1 MHHENGD
8 LGMPQHAFGG
18 TAENALAQAAVA
30 VGAHHQAFRPGAA
43 GLVEQALRDA
53 LAARRVGPGL
63 GVDAMAGEVA
73 GEAARLDRVI
83 ALTLGDQPH
92 LLCPL
97 QQRQSGPGSDRGLAI
112 AGPVTRSLSAD
123 ALPAFRPTP
132 QT

>member
-1 MHHENGD
+1 MPRLAPVSTTRWRCPLPALLPFMARSEPAGTGHPTGIPTRGRRSMHHENRD

-63 GVDAMAGEVA
+63 GVDAKIGRASGREGVGTEV
-73 GEAARLDRVI
+73 
-83 ALTLGDQPH
+83 
-92 LLCPL
+92 
-97 QQRQSGPGSDRGLAI
+97 
-112 AGPVTRSLSAD
+112 
-123 ALPAFRPTP
+123 
-132 QT
+132 